1 MFNEQNSVENFV
13 RDQLCAGD
21 VGSRRREDNEG
32 REDDEEREAR
42 RTRRSRATASI
53 FAPFV
58 LRVLLAPS

>member
-32 REDDEEREAR
+32 REAR
-42 RTRRSRATASI
+42 RTRSTKGAKNAKHEGRCWRFTNRV
-53 FAPFV
+53 V
-58 LRVLLAPS
+58 L